1 MNMCIVVK
9 NYGLD
14 LKYLQKYVKQ
24 RTKVRDKTR
33 VRMEISWELG
43 QDILSLSL
51 NLPRDCGGHNPS

>member
-24 RTKVRDKTR
+24 KTKVRDKTR

-51 NLPRDCGGHNPS
+51 SLPRDCGGHNPG